1 VSFELPPDRGGAVS
15 GSFPH
20 GPVVIPAVHISPAA
34 DVVVIEDDD
43 SVRRALARLL
53 RAEGFVVET
62 WSSAE
67 DYLTLDES
75 ATACLVLDVRLGGM
89 SGFGLQD
96 HLLAAG
102 RVVPIIF
109 ISGHADALGFERL
122 RLPGTVALIAK
133 PLDTDRLLALLAE
146 VRSSQSGR

>member
-1 VSFELPPDRGGAVS
+1 VPPPERGEAAS

-20 GPVVIPAVHISPAA
+20 EHVVIPAVHSSPAA
-34 DVVVIEDDD
+34 DVVVIEDDE

-53 RAEGFVVET
+53 RAEGFLVDT

-67 DYLTLDES
+67 DYLTRDQS

-89 SGFGLQD
+89 SGFALQD

-109 ISGHADALGFERL
+109 ISGHANALASERL

-133 PLDTDRLLALLAE
+133 PIDTDRLLALLAE
-146 VRSSQSGR
+146 VRSYQSGR